1 MLDVIENELGEEGVV
16 GGGGKLV
23 GNEIVWVSVE
33 EIMPNRSQPRKVF
46 DKEGV
51 EELAKSIEEYGVL
64 QPIVVRGCGKC
75 GENTVFK
82 YELVA
87 GERRLRAARMVGM
100 DKIPCVLID
109 VDEEKSAEL
118 AIIENLHRKNLNFFE
133 VAAAISSLI
142 EVYGM
147 TQEEVARK
155 MSLSQPAIANKL
167 RLLRFSEVER
177 VFILKNNLTERHAR
191 CLLRILDPE
200 QRSGVLKNVVLGGLN
215 VNQTEKMIDRVLDG
229 GFLDDFKGGGEANK
243 EKNTDYCVDLVQKAV
258 KKMRN
263 SGFGAKSMCTE
274 TDEFYI
280 CTITI
285 EKNNA

>member
-1 MLDVIENELGEEGVV
+1 MLDVIENGLDEEDVV

-23 GNEIVWVSVE
+23 GNEIVWISVE

-142 EVYGM
+142 EGYGM

-177 VFILKNNLTERHAR
+177 EFMLKNGLTERHAR
-191 CLLRILDPE
+191 CLLRVLDPE
-200 QRSGVLKNVVLGGLN
+200 QRSGVLKSVALGGLN
-215 VNQTEKMIDRVLDG
+215 VNQTEKMVDRVLDG

-258 KKMRN
+258 KKMRD

-285 EKNNA
+285 EKNNT

>member
-1 MLDVIENELGEEGVV
+1 MLDVIENGLDEEDVV

-23 GNEIVWVSVE
+23 GTEIVWISVE

-142 EVYGM
+142 EGYGM

-177 VFILKNNLTERHAR
+177 EFMLKNGLTERHAR
-191 CLLRILDPE
+191 CLLRVLDPE
-200 QRSGVLKNVVLGGLN
+200 QRSGVLKSVALGGLN
-215 VNQTEKMIDRVLDG
+215 VNQTEKMVDRVLDG

-258 KKMRN
+258 KKMRD

-285 EKNNA
+285 EKNNT